1 MCIAC
6 RKALNAAFFL
16 LILTMIVQPSGS
28 SAASG
33 NGPQFEIAFPRERS
47 AQPLDGRLLLLLST
61 DPSEEPRMQIN
72 ISPNTQMVFGID
84 VDGLAPDKI
93 AVVDAEAYGYPVRSL
108 HDVKPGEYYVQ
119 VVLHRYE
126 TFRRSDGH
134 TIKLPMDRGE
144 GQHWNI
150 APGNLYSK
158 PHRITIG
165 AHSSFKIIL
174 DQEIPPIPAPAD
186 TKYIKHVKI
195 QSDLL
200 TKFWGRPM
208 FLGANI
214 LVPEGFD
221 EHPEAHYPMAVNQ
234 GHFPADFEGFRTE
247 PPDPNLKPDYSER
260 FHIAG
265 YNRIQQE
272 EAYKFYKQ
280 WISPG
285 FPRILVVEIQHANP
299 YYDDSYAVNSAN
311 LGPYGDAIETELI
324 PYIEKKFRGIGQGW
338 ARFLYGG
345 STGGWES
352 LAVQMFYPDHYNGTF
367 VACPDPI
374 DFRAFTTIDLYKDKN
389 AFYIEGPH
397 KKVLQAGTRDYL
409 GHVMATTQDINHYEL
424 ALGTKTRSGEQ
435 FDIWQAVYGPVG
447 KDGYPQ
453 AIFDKETGEIDPH
466 VAAYWREHYD
476 LRYILERD
484 WATLGPKLQGKLHIY
499 CGSADTYF
507 LNDAVYLMEDFLKST
522 VNPPYDGE
530 VKYGDRAEHC
540 WNGDPTLP
548 NYLSRLHYNTMYL
561 PKILDRIAKTAP
573 PGADL
578 TSWRY

>member
-1 MCIAC
+1 MTIT
-6 RKALNAAFFL
+6 L
-16 LILTMIVQPSGS
+16 PSVS
-28 SAASG
+28 AAASG
-33 NGPQFEIAFPRERS
+33 TGPKFEIAFPRARS

-108 HDVKPGEYYVQ
+108 RDVKPGEYYVQ
-119 VVLHRYE
+119 AVLHRYE
-126 TFRRSDGH
+126 TFHRSDGH

-158 PHRITIG
+158 PRKIILG
-165 AHSSFKIIL
+165 ADASFKITL
-174 DQEIPPIPAPAD
+174 DQEIPPIPTPAD

-221 EHPEAHYPMAVNQ
+221 EHPEAHYPMAANE
-234 GHFPADFEGFRTE
+234 GHFPDDFEGFRTE

-324 PYIEKKFRGIGQGW
+324 PYIEKKFRGLGQGW

-352 LAVQMFYPDHYNGTF
+352 LAVQMFYPDHYNGAF
-367 VACPDPI
+367 IACPDPI

-397 KKVLQAGTRDYL
+397 KKILQPGTRDYL

-435 FDIWQAVYGPVG
+435 FDIWQAIYGPVG

-453 AIFDKETGEIDPH
+453 PIFDKETGEIYPE

-484 WATLGPKLQGKLHIY
+484 WATLGPKVQGKLHIY

-522 VNPPYDGE
+522 TNPPYDGE